1 MKVKQFM
8 QNSTKKTAAVY
19 DRWLH
24 TLGGGEQLAFS
35 YAMGL
40 RDLGFKTSLLT
51 HRKIDL
57 QEVARKFKIDLTD
70 ISVSY
75 LPNAR
80 DFKLSQYTEDYDV
93 FVSNSYLDYIPN
105 RSKYGILCIFFPSKI
120 NLSIYEYLKRAH
132 IVPSLKKFFIYPSEF
147 EGFRYDEYKKGI
159 LHKWLG
165 KQSTIRFNTKVKK
178 IKITLKCKALAFSCI
193 DQIYFTTGEKKITS
207 YTRKL
212 NHRNNQL
219 DYFINFPDSKE
230 NNSITIH
237 LPENPYSDGVSM
249 ISLSIPN
256 IRYSFYNIFKKFFP
270 KWEMRLHGGPSVTR
284 YSDIESYD
292 KIVSIS
298 KFTQYWVQKYWGVNS
313 ELVYPAVSVNE
324 FKPAK
329 KRNVIA
335 NVGRFF
341 VGGHSKKQLDLVRVF
356 KKMVNAGLKDWE
368 LHLVGGVAPG
378 EIHQRYI
385 EIIQSEAKGY
395 PIFLHLD
402 APFTELKEILSVAK
416 LYWHATG
423 LDEDENKAPI
433 LMEHFG
439 ITTVEAM
446 AAGCVPLVINK
457 GGQPEVVTEESG
469 FIWQT
474 REELIEKTT
483 KLINNPKLLS
493 KMSEEAL
500 KRSKYFSKKQFEVH
514 LKELLKNDNA

>member
-1 MKVKQFM
+1 MP
-8 QNSTKKTAAVY
+8 NSTNKVQKAAVY

-35 YAMGL
+35 YAIGL
-40 RDLGFKTSLLT
+40 RDLGYETTLLT

-57 QEVARKFKIDLTD
+57 SEIARKFKIDLKN
-70 ISVSY
+70 ISVQY
-75 LPNAR
+75 LPNMP
-80 DFKLSQYTEDYDV
+80 DFKLSQYTEGYDV

-105 RSKYGILCIFFPSKI
+105 RSKFGILCIFFPSKI

-132 IVPSLKKFFIYPSEF
+132 IVPSLRKFFIYPSEF

-159 LHKWLG
+159 LHKWLSS
-165 KQSTIRFNTKVKK
+165 QSTIRFNTQVTKLSL
-178 IKITLKCKALAFSCI
+178 TLKCQALAFSCV
-193 DQIYFTTGEKKITS
+193 DQIYFTTGNKNITS
-207 YTRKL
+207 FRRHL
-212 NHRNNQL
+212 NHTKNELTYN
-219 DYFINFPDSKE
+219 FILPDLKE

-237 LPENPYSDGVSM
+237 LPETPYSDGVSL

-298 KFTQYWVQKYWGVNS
+298 KFTQYWVQKYWGLDS
-313 ELVYPAVSVNE
+313 ELVYPSVSVEE
-324 FKPAK
+324 FSPAK

-335 NVGRFF
+335 HVGRFF
-341 VGGHSKKQLDLVRVF
+341 VGGHSKKQMDLVRVF
-356 KKMVNAGLKDWE
+356 KQMVNSGLKDWE

-385 EIIQSEAKGY
+385 EMIQSEAEGY

-446 AAGCVPLVINK
+446 AAGCVPLVINR
-457 GGQPEVVTEESG
+457 GGQPEVVTPESG
-469 FIWQT
+469 IVWT
-474 REELIEKTT
+474 KRDELIRETR
-483 KLINNPKLLS
+483 KLIKNPELLQRMS
-493 KMSEEAL
+493 KAAQQ
-500 KRSKYFSKKQFEVH
+500 RSREFSKKQFQSNLEN
-514 LKELLKNDNA
+514 LLKNV